1 MDLGGRG
8 GADLGQVTSQRAFGR
23 KLQCLRARSGR
34 VGVVGVGVGGVWQEA
49 AVVHSAGRRA
59 AHRGRSLMGGHAG
72 PNCTDVLEKTA
83 TKQKK

>member
-8 GADLGQVTSQRAFGR
+8 EADLGQVTSQRAFGR

-34 VGVVGVGVGGVWQEA
+34 VGVVGVVGVWQEA

-59 AHRGRSLMGGHAG
+59 AHRGRSLKGGHAG

-83 TKQKK
+83 TKHKK